1 MSEKKKKKWTKEAH
15 ALMDSSY
22 KRMKLEYADIADI
35 IYPLQYE
42 YEEAEVIAAIK
53 SHVMD
58 ARERDNSI
66 VGKWP
71 PSTADLVWHLR
82 NMRKE
87 ESRLKKE
94 KAFQPVAIP
103 QSNIVSKDV
112 PSHMKRYFKQ
122 DQVEVYTNK
131 SAEKF
136 VTCSICHD
144 TGRVNFYRDG
154 VSSDMS
160 DQVDVYTKQE
170 YLDMSEAA
178 VKMLKLT
185 ALQCVC
191 GCDKGEELWAAFK
204 GKPKRP
210 WHIQQVERYAHNR
223 KIREAIS
230 VKSDG

>member
-103 QSNIVSKDV
+103 QSNIVSKD
-112 PSHMKRYFKQ
+112 
-122 DQVEVYTNK
+122 T
-131 SAEKF
+131 
-136 VTCSICHD
+136 
-144 TGRVNFYRDG
+144 
-154 VSSDMS
+154 
-160 DQVDVYTKQE
+160 
-170 YLDMSEAA
+170 L
-178 VKMLKLT
+178 
-185 ALQCVC
+185 
-191 GCDKGEELWAAFK
+191 
-204 GKPKRP
+204 
-210 WHIQQVERYAHNR
+210 NR
-223 KIREAIS
+223 IK
-230 VKSDG
+230 